1 MVFLPYSIKKWDKL
15 DSEVRNADTYASF
28 RKTLLNF
35 LRPIGNSTYKIYDPV
50 GIILLTRL
58 RFGFS
63 HLSNRKFR
71 HNFADLLNP
80 LCSCSLETE
89 STLHFFLRSQNYA
102 TLHRAL
108 ITDLKKN

>member
-1 MVFLPYSIKKWDKL
+1 M
-15 DSEVRNADTYASF
+15 
-28 RKTLLNF
+28 
-35 LRPIGNSTYKIYDPV
+35 
-50 GIILLTRL
+50 

-108 ITDLKKN
+108 ITDFKKINDAITSLNESDLLRVILYGNKNFDNNMNISILAATIKFIKDSGRFDQSLF